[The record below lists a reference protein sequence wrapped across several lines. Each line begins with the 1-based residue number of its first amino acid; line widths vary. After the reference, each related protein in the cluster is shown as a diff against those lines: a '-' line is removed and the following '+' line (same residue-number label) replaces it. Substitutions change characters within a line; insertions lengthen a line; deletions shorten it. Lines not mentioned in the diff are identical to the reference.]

1 MSTPAIQ
8 GTKVVTIFRSRLNEE
23 HRPEYAALAP
33 EIMTLAKET
42 PGFLSAKSF
51 AAQDGERLTIV
62 EFDSWENHEAWGRH
76 PRHLEAKKL
85 GIQKFY
91 QTYDITVCGVYN
103 ERHFE
108 VKR

>member
-1 MSTPAIQ
+1 M
-8 GTKVVTIFRSRLNEE
+8 
-23 HRPEYAALAP
+23 EY
-33 EIMTLAKET
+33 
-42 PGFLSAKSF
+42 
-51 AAQDGERLTIV
+51 
-62 EFDSWENHEAWGRH
+62 DSWENHEAWGRH

-108 VKR
+108 AKR